1 MKGTTW
7 AFLGAA
13 VWAAGALAGCGRP
26 NDHPDPGASAP
37 PKEIEIALVTKAMD
51 SEFWLVM
58 ADGAKAAAAARPGVK
73 LSIVAPDREIN
84 IDQQVTILED
94 QTRKGVKALVVSPAG
109 SAQILS
115 ALEQATQRGVPVILV
130 DTDAPFDKKVTYI
143 GTNNRR
149 GGQLAAKG
157 LADAIGGPAEVA
169 LISGVPGNE
178 SQDERAQGFI
188 DALASDYPKLK
199 LVARQPGNSERA
211 LGLTVMENILTA
223 HPNIKGVFATND
235 QMALG
240 AMEALEA
247 RGLRGKIKIIG
258 FDATKEA
265 VQATVEGRLA
275 GSVAQ
280 NPFMMGQ
287 RGVEAALAALDGKPG
302 REAHRHRHGAGDG
315 GERGE
320 VPQVIGTLALLAAA
334 ALWDRPF
341 TRRAPERSD
350 GHRHRPL
357 RRMLVVLGGEDGR
370 DARPRGGRPLRP
382 ASRRHTRRRT
392 RGLPGAAGTVRRGHA
407 SPGHPAGF
415 QAGRRQ
421 AHARSGSPTCASR
434 PPPRTIP
441 PSGLWP
447 TRPSSIR
454 ARTS

>member
-1 MKGTTW
+1 MRTGDAIRFGW
-7 AFLGAA
+7 
-13 VWAAGALAGCGRP
+13 ALAALAASLGCGP
-26 NDHPDPGASAP
+26 ADHREDIRPGASAAP
-37 PKEIEIALVTKAMD
+37 NAIEIALVTKAMD
-51 SEFWLVM
+51 SEFWLVL

-157 LADAIGGPAEVA
+157 LAEAIGGGPAEVA
-169 LISGVPGNE
+169 LIHGVPGNE

-188 DALASDYPKLK
+188 DALASDYPKLE

-247 RGLRGKIKIIG
+247 RSLRGKIKIIG

-265 VQATVEGRLA
+265 VQATVDGRLA

-280 NPFMMGQ
+280 NPFLMGQ
-287 RGVEAALAALDGKPG
+287 RGVEAALAALDGKPVEK
-302 REAHRHRHGAGDG
+302 RIDT
-315 GERGE
+315 
-320 VPQVIGTLALLAAA
+320 GTELVTAANA
-334 ALWDRPF
+334 AKYLK
-341 TRRAPERSD
+341 
-350 GHRHRPL
+350 
-357 RRMLVVLGGEDGR
+357 
-370 DARPRGGRPLRP
+370 
-382 ASRRHTRRRT
+382 
-392 RGLPGAAGTVRRGHA
+392 
-407 SPGHPAGF
+407 
-415 QAGRRQ
+415 
-421 AHARSGSPTCASR
+421 
-434 PPPRTIP
+434 
-441 PSGLWP
+441 
-447 TRPSSIR
+447 
-454 ARTS
+454 

>member
-1 MKGTTW
+1 VREARTTGFW
-7 AFLGAA
+7 LAA
-13 VWAAGALAGCGRP
+13 TMMAAGALAGCRAA
-26 NDHPDPGASAP
+26 NDHPDRGASAP

-51 SEFWLVM
+51 SEFWLVL
-58 ADGAKAAAAARPGVK
+58 ADGAKAAAAAHPGVK

-84 IDQQVTILED
+84 IDQQVSILED

-157 LADAIGGPAEVA
+157 LAEAIGGPAEVA
-169 LISGVPGNE
+169 LIHGVPGNE

-188 DALASDYPKLK
+188 DALASDYPKLE

-223 HPNIKGVFATND
+223 HPGIKGVFATND

-247 RGLRGKIKIIG
+247 RGLRGKIKIVG

-287 RGVEAALAALDGKPG
+287 RGVEAALAALDGKPVEK
-302 REAHRHRHGAGDG
+302 RIDT
-315 GERGE
+315 
-320 VPQVIGTLALLAAA
+320 GTELVTAANA
-334 ALWDRPF
+334 AKYLK
-341 TRRAPERSD
+341 
-350 GHRHRPL
+350 
-357 RRMLVVLGGEDGR
+357 
-370 DARPRGGRPLRP
+370 
-382 ASRRHTRRRT
+382 
-392 RGLPGAAGTVRRGHA
+392 
-407 SPGHPAGF
+407 
-415 QAGRRQ
+415 
-421 AHARSGSPTCASR
+421 
-434 PPPRTIP
+434 
-441 PSGLWP
+441 
-447 TRPSSIR
+447 
-454 ARTS
+454 

>member
-1 MKGTTW
+1 MKVTTW
-7 AFLGAA
+7 IGLGAA
-13 VWAAGALAGCGRP
+13 VWAAGALAGCARS
-26 NDHPDPGASAP
+26 NDHPNPGASAP

-51 SEFWLVM
+51 SEFWLVL

-157 LADAIGGPAEVA
+157 LAEAIGGGPAEVA

-265 VQATVEGRLA
+265 VQATVDGRLA

-280 NPFMMGQ
+280 NPFLMGQ
-287 RGVEAALAALDGKPG
+287 RGVEAALAALEGKPVEK
-302 REAHRHRHGAGDG
+302 RIDT
-315 GERGE
+315 
-320 VPQVIGTLALLAAA
+320 GTELVTAANA
-334 ALWDRPF
+334 AKYLK
-341 TRRAPERSD
+341 
-350 GHRHRPL
+350 
-357 RRMLVVLGGEDGR
+357 
-370 DARPRGGRPLRP
+370 
-382 ASRRHTRRRT
+382 
-392 RGLPGAAGTVRRGHA
+392 
-407 SPGHPAGF
+407 
-415 QAGRRQ
+415 
-421 AHARSGSPTCASR
+421 
-434 PPPRTIP
+434 
-441 PSGLWP
+441 
-447 TRPSSIR
+447 
-454 ARTS
+454 

>member
-1 MKGTTW
+1 MKGMTW
-7 AFLGAA
+7 IGWGA
-13 VWAAGALAGCGRP
+13 VLMAAGALAGCRGSGE
-26 NDHPDPGASAP
+26 NIHPDPGASVQ

-157 LADAIGGPAEVA
+157 LAEAIGSAHAEVA

-178 SQDERAQGFI
+178 SQDERALGFI
-188 DALASDYPKLK
+188 DAVASEYPNLK
-199 LVARQPGNSERA
+199 LVAQQPGNSERA

-223 HPNIKGVFATND
+223 HPNVKGVFATND

-247 RGLRGKIKIIG
+247 RGLRGKVKIVG

-265 VQATVEGRLA
+265 VQATVDGRLA

-280 NPFMMGQ
+280 NPFLMGQ
-287 RGVEAALAALDGKPG
+287 RGVEAALAALDGKPVEK
-302 REAHRHRHGAGDG
+302 RIDT
-315 GERGE
+315 
-320 VPQVIGTLALLAAA
+320 GTELVTAANA
-334 ALWDRPF
+334 AKYLK
-341 TRRAPERSD
+341 
-350 GHRHRPL
+350 
-357 RRMLVVLGGEDGR
+357 
-370 DARPRGGRPLRP
+370 
-382 ASRRHTRRRT
+382 
-392 RGLPGAAGTVRRGHA
+392 
-407 SPGHPAGF
+407 
-415 QAGRRQ
+415 
-421 AHARSGSPTCASR
+421 
-434 PPPRTIP
+434 
-441 PSGLWP
+441 
-447 TRPSSIR
+447 
-454 ARTS
+454 

>member
-7 AFLGAA
+7 IGWGA
-13 VWAAGALAGCGRP
+13 VLMAAGALAGCRGSSE
-26 NDHPDPGASAP
+26 NIHPDPGASVQ

-157 LADAIGGPAEVA
+157 VAEAIGSAHAEVA

-178 SQDERAQGFI
+178 SQDERALGFI
-188 DALASDYPKLK
+188 DAVASEYPNLK
-199 LVARQPGNSERA
+199 LVAQQPGNSERA

-223 HPNIKGVFATND
+223 HPNVKGVFATND

-247 RGLRGKIKIIG
+247 RGLRGKVKIVG

-265 VQATVEGRLA
+265 VQATVDGRLA

-280 NPFMMGQ
+280 NPFLMGQ
-287 RGVEAALAALDGKPG
+287 RGVEAALAALDGKPVEK
-302 REAHRHRHGAGDG
+302 RIDT
-315 GERGE
+315 
-320 VPQVIGTLALLAAA
+320 GTELVTAANA
-334 ALWDRPF
+334 AKYLK
-341 TRRAPERSD
+341 
-350 GHRHRPL
+350 
-357 RRMLVVLGGEDGR
+357 
-370 DARPRGGRPLRP
+370 
-382 ASRRHTRRRT
+382 
-392 RGLPGAAGTVRRGHA
+392 
-407 SPGHPAGF
+407 
-415 QAGRRQ
+415 
-421 AHARSGSPTCASR
+421 
-434 PPPRTIP
+434 
-441 PSGLWP
+441 
-447 TRPSSIR
+447 
-454 ARTS
+454 

>member
-1 MKGTTW
+1 
-7 AFLGAA
+7 
-13 VWAAGALAGCGRP
+13 VLA
-26 NDHPDPGASAP
+26 
-37 PKEIEIALVTKAMD
+37 E
-51 SEFWLVM
+51 
-58 ADGAKAAAAARPGVK
+58 GAKAAAAAHPGVK

-188 DALASDYPKLK
+188 DSVASDYPKLK
-199 LVARQPGNSERA
+199 LVARQPANSERA

-223 HPNIKGVFATND
+223 HPAIKGVFATND

-280 NPFMMGQ
+280 NPFLMGQ
-287 RGVEAALAALDGKPG
+287 RGVEAALAALDGKPVEK
-302 REAHRHRHGAGDG
+302 RIDT
-315 GERGE
+315 
-320 VPQVIGTLALLAAA
+320 GTELVTAANA
-334 ALWDRPF
+334 AKYLK
-341 TRRAPERSD
+341 
-350 GHRHRPL
+350 
-357 RRMLVVLGGEDGR
+357 
-370 DARPRGGRPLRP
+370 
-382 ASRRHTRRRT
+382 
-392 RGLPGAAGTVRRGHA
+392 
-407 SPGHPAGF
+407 
-415 QAGRRQ
+415 
-421 AHARSGSPTCASR
+421 
-434 PPPRTIP
+434 
-441 PSGLWP
+441 
-447 TRPSSIR
+447 
-454 ARTS
+454 

>member
-7 AFLGAA
+7 IEWGA
-13 VWAAGALAGCGRP
+13 VLMAAGALAGCRGSSE
-26 NDHPDPGASAP
+26 NIHPDPGASVQ

-157 LADAIGGPAEVA
+157 LAEAIGSAHAEVA

-178 SQDERAQGFI
+178 SQDERALGFI
-188 DALASDYPKLK
+188 DAVASEYPNLK
-199 LVARQPGNSERA
+199 LVAQQPGNSERA

-223 HPNIKGVFATND
+223 HPNVKGVFATND

-247 RGLRGKIKIIG
+247 RGLRGKVKIVG

-265 VQATVEGRLA
+265 VQATVDGRLA

-280 NPFMMGQ
+280 NPFLMGQ
-287 RGVEAALAALDGKPG
+287 RGVEAALAALDGKPVEK
-302 REAHRHRHGAGDG
+302 RIDT
-315 GERGE
+315 
-320 VPQVIGTLALLAAA
+320 GTELVTAANA
-334 ALWDRPF
+334 AKYLK
-341 TRRAPERSD
+341 
-350 GHRHRPL
+350 
-357 RRMLVVLGGEDGR
+357 
-370 DARPRGGRPLRP
+370 
-382 ASRRHTRRRT
+382 
-392 RGLPGAAGTVRRGHA
+392 
-407 SPGHPAGF
+407 
-415 QAGRRQ
+415 
-421 AHARSGSPTCASR
+421 
-434 PPPRTIP
+434 
-441 PSGLWP
+441 
-447 TRPSSIR
+447 
-454 ARTS
+454 